1 MSNDSCSANYSNL
14 LNSQNLYSEAFK
26 RNPELAEKSID
37 PGSCKKSNNTV
48 DQTSNSTSK
57 TDPTVVVTF
66 WGGGGGGGKT
76 EEKNTT
82 YQANSTSSEGCSA
95 IAAQYA
101 LNVAVNN
108 GLNCAVSNT
117 KSEARTTGQQIQ
129 TIKISF
135 EDSTI
140 EGSLNINTNQQSSI
154 SGEIIDFSNQSLQQN
169 MANDVQTA
177 LKNLQT
183 SSQSTEAK
191 NLNFAPTGSQKLFSD
206 AVTGAVSSS
215 STTTTSNIIKSTI
228 TQLFQK
234 QGSTVT
240 LKGLDIKGDA
250 NISQMQEAAQEF
262 VIKQMTDNIVG
273 SMMTVKTVN
282 VSDNTQE
289 NDQSTKV
296 EGRKVLEAPET
307 RDLNE
312 KSGGGGG
319 RTVLLLF
326 MLMFLCAFS
335 IVQIHPK
342 IRAVSFY
349 IACIMFLILILIS
362 YSNHKVVMVFSIIF
376 FVIASIVNIKRWGE
390 AQNVGGGFT
399 DGTLPF
405 PKDGAPPMMI
415 PTMQGRRKQQLKPR
429 APGMT
434 ANPMLAPGMTT
445 QRRQQRPPTASTGTV
460 APGMTTQRRQQKPP
474 VTSTSTGRM
483 SNNMQSKAR
492 LQNKFKNPIRQVP
505 RL

>member
-1 MSNDSCSANYSNL
+1 MSNDSCSANYSDL

-26 RNPELAEKSID
+26 RNPELAEKAID
-37 PGSCKKSNNTV
+37 PGSCKKSNETV
-48 DQTSNSTSK
+48 DSTSNSTTN
-57 TDPTVVVTF
+57 TDGTVVVSV
-66 WGGGGGGGKT
+66 WGGGGGGGSTT
-76 EEKNTT
+76 ETNKT
-82 YQANSTSSEGCSA
+82 YQASSTSSEGCSA
-95 IAAQYA
+95 IAAQYC
-101 LNVAVNN
+101 LSVAVSN

-140 EGSLNINTNQQSSI
+140 GGSLNIDSNQQSSI

-169 MANDVQTA
+169 MAKDVQTQ

-250 NISQMQEAAQEF
+250 TISQMQVAAQEF

-307 RDLNE
+307 RDLNK
-312 KSGGGGG
+312 KSGGGGS

-335 IVQIHPK
+335 IVQIPPK

-349 IACIMFLILILIS
+349 IACIMFLTLILIS

-390 AQNVGGGFT
+390 TQNVGGGFT

-405 PKDGAPPMMI
+405 PKDGAPPMMM
-415 PTMQGRRKQQLKPR
+415 PGPGTSTPMMPNMQGRMKQQRRPGTPGMTVNPMV

-434 ANPMLAPGMTT
+434 QRRQQSPPTAGTSTVAPSMTGMTT
-445 QRRQQRPPTASTGTV
+445 QRRRQQSPPTA
-460 APGMTTQRRQQKPP
+460 
-474 VTSTSTGRM
+474 VTSASTGRT
-483 SNNMQSKAR
+483 
-492 LQNKFKNPIRQVP
+492 
-505 RL
+505 